1 MSEGRSR
8 TQRMLDLIDQR
19 LATYSV
25 EETVERLHSYG
36 GAGPT
41 VDEFPSMAPTSASP
55 NAGEWHSD
63 LEDPQLAL
71 AA

>member
-1 MSEGRSR
+1 MCNRRSK
-8 TQRMLDLIDQR
+8 TKRMLDLIDQR
-19 LATYSV
+19 LAAYSI

-41 VDEFPSMAPTSASP
+41 VDEFLSMVPTSASP

>member
-1 MSEGRSR
+1 MSNRRLR

-19 LATYSV
+19 LAAYSV
-25 EETVERLHSYG
+25 EETFERLHSYG

-41 VDEFPSMAPTSASP
+41 LDEFLSGDPASP
-55 NAGEWHSD
+55 IGNAGEWHSA
-63 LEDPQLAL
+63 LEDPQFAL